1 MNRCVAIH
9 INGTSEILDVQPRLH
24 QELRGLGYRRFVVRT
39 ADGRALSS
47 AVYSRRTPSTWQ
59 CVDAARK
66 LWGLSSAVN
75 VFDEHGE
82 LMADVSTPPIGVAI
96 VDQAPSVMDSEVP
109 LTRSEDRRPE
119 STITEAMLA
128 DLRRA
133 AHEIRLNLGDW
144 LYGTGDG
151 SEQRAFADR
160 LDEHVRALRE
170 LATRGVERRPLTP
183 PRAPSPAARPPA

>member
-9 INGTSEILDVQPRLH
+9 SNGTSEVLDVQPRLH

-75 VFDEHGE
+75 VFDEQGE
-82 LMADVSTPPIGVAI
+82 LVSDKPASTSSVADVAAT
-96 VDQAPSVMDSEVP
+96 APRPRSVTDSEIP
-109 LTRSEDRRPE
+109 LPRPAVE
-119 STITEAMLA
+119 QRDGAVTPAMIT

-160 LDEHVRALRE
+160 LDAHVRALTAYLR
-170 LATRGVERRPLTP
+170 TD
-183 PRAPSPAARPPA
+183 S

>member
-9 INGTSEILDVQPRLH
+9 INGTSEVLDVPPRLH

-66 LWGLSSAVN
+66 LWGLTSAVN

-82 LMADVSTPPIGVAI
+82 LMSDVSTPSFGVSVVDAI
-96 VDQAPSVMDSEVP
+96 ADRPSSVMDSEVP
-109 LTRSEDRRPE
+109 LTRSEDHRHE
-119 STITEAMLA
+119 STVTEDMVT

-144 LYGTGDG
+144 LYGSGDG
-151 SEQRAFADR
+151 TEQRAFADR
-160 LDEHVRALRE
+160 LDAHVRALAAQLE
-170 LATRGVERRPLTP
+170 TRGVERPT
-183 PRAPSPAARPPA
+183 SAR

>member
-1 MNRCVAIH
+1 VKDMNRCVAIH
-9 INGTSEILDVQPRLH
+9 INGTSEVLDVQPRLH

-82 LMADVSTPPIGVAI
+82 LISDLSTPTSGVA
-96 VDQAPSVMDSEVP
+96 VVAVSGERPRSTTDTEVP
-109 LTRSEDRRPE
+109 VARSADRQKE
-119 STITEAMLA
+119 STITPAMLA

-160 LDEHVRALRE
+160 LDAHVKALAACLRADR
-170 LATRGVERRPLTP
+170 
-183 PRAPSPAARPPA
+183 

>member
-9 INGTSEILDVQPRLH
+9 INGTSEVLDVQPRLH

-82 LMADVSTPPIGVAI
+82 LLADVSTPTAGVAV
-96 VDQAPSVMDSEVP
+96 VDVTVRPRSATDSEVP
-109 LTRSEDRRPE
+109 LTRSADRGPDVA
-119 STITEAMLA
+119 ITPAMVA

-160 LDEHVRALRE
+160 LDAHVRALTASLR
-170 LATRGVERRPLTP
+170 TD
-183 PRAPSPAARPPA
+183 S

>member
-9 INGTSEILDVQPRLH
+9 INGTSEVLDVQPRLH
-24 QELRGLGYRRFVVRT
+24 QELRGLGYRRFVIRT
-39 ADGRALSS
+39 ADGRSLSS
-47 AVYSRRTPSTWQ
+47 AVYARRTPSTWQ

-75 VFDEHGE
+75 VFDEQGE
-82 LMADVSTPPIGVAI
+82 LISDMSASASVAVVDATAGPPRHA
-96 VDQAPSVMDSEVP
+96 ADSEIP
-109 LTRSEDRRPE
+109 RPRATVE
-119 STITEAMLA
+119 RQDSAITPAMVA

-144 LYGTGDG
+144 LYGSGDG

-160 LDEHVRALRE
+160 LDAHVRAL
-170 LATRGVERRPLTP
+170 
-183 PRAPSPAARPPA
+183 AASLRIE

>member
-9 INGTSEILDVQPRLH
+9 INGTSEVLDVQPRLH
-24 QELRGLGYRRFVVRT
+24 QELRGLGYRRFVIRT

-47 AVYSRRTPSTWQ
+47 AVYARRTPSTWQ

-75 VFDEHGE
+75 VFDEQGE
-82 LMADVSTPPIGVAI
+82 IITDTSTPAVGTAI
-96 VDQAPSVMDSEVP
+96 VSPHADRPRHPVDSEVP
-109 LTRSEDRRPE
+109 LTRSAEHQPA
-119 STITEAMLA
+119 SAITPAMVA

-144 LYGTGDG
+144 LYGAGDG

-160 LDEHVRALRE
+160 LDAHVSALEAQLPKDVRAS
-170 LATRGVERRPLTP
+170 VK
-183 PRAPSPAARPPA
+183 RAP

>member
-9 INGTSEILDVQPRLH
+9 INGTSEVLDVQPRLH

-39 ADGRALSS
+39 TDRRALSS

-82 LMADVSTPPIGVAI
+82 LLVDVSTPTAGVAV
-96 VDQAPSVMDSEVP
+96 VDVTVGPRSATDSEVP
-109 LTRSEDRRPE
+109 LTRSADRGPDVA
-119 STITEAMLA
+119 ITPAMVA

-144 LYGTGDG
+144 LYGAGDG

-160 LDEHVRALRE
+160 LDAHVRALAACLRI
-170 LATRGVERRPLTP
+170 ER
-183 PRAPSPAARPPA
+183 

>member
-9 INGTSEILDVQPRLH
+9 INGTSEVLDVQPRLH
-24 QELRGLGYRRFVVRT
+24 QELRGLGYRRFVIRT
-39 ADGRALSS
+39 ADGRSLSS
-47 AVYSRRTPSTWQ
+47 AVYARRTPSTWQ

-66 LWGLSSAVN
+66 LWGLSSAVD
-75 VFDEHGE
+75 VFDEQGE
-82 LMADVSTPPIGVAI
+82 LITDMSASGSVAVLNATADRPR
-96 VDQAPSVMDSEVP
+96 QAADSEIP
-109 LTRSEDRRPE
+109 RPQAAVE
-119 STITEAMLA
+119 GQVNAITPAMIA

-160 LDEHVRALRE
+160 LDAHVRAL
-170 LATRGVERRPLTP
+170 
-183 PRAPSPAARPPA
+183 AASLRSDG

>member
-9 INGTSEILDVQPRLH
+9 INGMSEILDVQPRLH

-66 LWGLSSAVN
+66 LWGLSAAVN

-82 LMADVSTPPIGVAI
+82 LMPDVSTPPIGVAT
-96 VDQAPSVMDSEVP
+96 VDPRVDRPASVADTEVP

-119 STITEAMLA
+119 STITEAMVA

-160 LDEHVRALRE
+160 LDAHVRALAQ
-170 LATRGVERRPLTP
+170 LATRGVERR
-183 PRAPSPAARPPA
+183 

>member
-9 INGTSEILDVQPRLH
+9 INGTSEVLDVQPRLH
-24 QELRGLGYRRFVVRT
+24 QELRGLGYRRFVIRT
-39 ADGRALSS
+39 ADGRSLSS
-47 AVYSRRTPSTWQ
+47 AVYARRTPSTWQ
-59 CVDAARK
+59 CIDAARK
-66 LWGLSSAVN
+66 LWGLSSEVN

-82 LMADVSTPPIGVAI
+82 LITDMSASGSVAV
-96 VDQAPSVMDSEVP
+96 VDATAHRPRHAADSEIAVM
-109 LTRSEDRRPE
+109 LRPE
-119 STITEAMLA
+119 AQRQDGTITPAMVA

-160 LDEHVRALRE
+160 LDAHVRAL
-170 LATRGVERRPLTP
+170 
-183 PRAPSPAARPPA
+183 AASLRTDS

>member
-9 INGTSEILDVQPRLH
+9 INGTSEVLDVQPRLH
-24 QELRGLGYRRFVVRT
+24 QELRGLGYRRFVIRS

-47 AVYSRRTPSTWQ
+47 AVYARRTPSTWQ

-75 VFDEHGE
+75 VFDEQGE
-82 LMADVSTPPIGVAI
+82 IITDTSTPVAGTA
-96 VDQAPSVMDSEVP
+96 VVSPHADRPRRAADSEVP
-109 LTRSEDRRPE
+109 LTPSADRQPA
-119 STITEAMLA
+119 SAITPAMVA

-144 LYGTGDG
+144 LYSVGDG
-151 SEQRAFADR
+151 TEQRAFADR
-160 LDEHVRALRE
+160 LDAHVKALDAE
-170 LATRGVERRPLTP
+170 LTRDARRGTS
-183 PRAPSPAARPPA
+183 R